1 MKQNYRFSILGRT
14 EMPPSS
20 LEAFNCA
27 LNYLLTY
34 FTGILHSS
42 KTKHDFQVRPH
53 CTLLHY
59 ILRQLI

>member
-27 LNYLLTY
+27 LNYLLTLQVY
-34 FTGILHSS
+34 CTAQRLNTIS
-42 KTKHDFQVRPH
+42 KYDHTAH
-53 CTLLHY
+53 CY
-59 ILRQLI
+59 IIYLDN